1 MIILLMRAGG
11 IVYIMQDLRQR
22 SLFGVRPINGESEYQ
37 LQEGKIRHNCN
48 KYVGEFGESFTL
60 TYHV

>member
-1 MIILLMRAGG
+1 M
-11 IVYIMQDLRQR
+11 YIMQDLRQC